1 MFKRV
6 DVENALNLSCTPNLS
21 VTTEIRHTQVFL
33 PILLGCEVAPIKN
46 VFQSM
51 SNKPLIP

>member
-1 MFKRV
+1 MFKRE

-21 VTTEIRHTQVFL
+21 VTTEIRHNQVFL
-33 PILLGCEVAPIKN
+33 SILLGCEGAPIKN